1 MAYSQIA
8 VILDRSGSMSSVKQD
23 TIGGFNEFV
32 SKQKTNANPTKLLL
46 TQFDDVYEILYNRD
60 VKEVQNLDD
69 TTYVPRGS
77 TALHDAIGRTVSDL
91 GRELSI
97 KNPQDRPD
105 RVLVLIITDGFE
117 NASKE
122 YNSAKISEMIKHQ
135 QEKYSWEFMFLG
147 TSKEAVLSAQS
158 YGIKSGMTAVYFS
171 GNVNG
176 ALRTMSA
183 KASNYASANFTD
195 IYKATQDLAFTEQ
208 EKADLLDDKNPVKK

>member
-122 YNSAKISEMIKHQ
+122 YNAAKISEMIKHQ

-158 YGIKSGMTAVYFS
+158 YGIKPGLTAVYF
-171 GNVNG
+171 GQNVNS

-183 KASNYASANFTD
+183 KASNYASANITD

-208 EKADLLDDKNPVKK
+208 EKADLLDDKNPKKK